1 MLLLVI
7 LNINKFP
14 IGDLDGDLEKVPK
27 IPKPC
32 GSTALPCAMFD
43 NKESNRFIG
52 AFGGLMNRPKKEPLL
67 VFLPFQKL
75 LQFYVMSYFKFLALS
90 TKKAAN

>member
-1 MLLLVI
+1 VLVFVI

-32 GSTALPCAMFD
+32 GSTALLRAMFD
-43 NKESNRFIG
+43 NKESNIFIG
-52 AFGGLMNRPKKEPLL
+52 AFGA
-67 VFLPFQKL
+67 
-75 LQFYVMSYFKFLALS
+75 S
-90 TKKAAN
+90 

>member
-1 MLLLVI
+1 MLVLVI

-27 IPKPC
+27 IPKRC

-52 AFGGLMNRPKKEPLL
+52 AFGA
-67 VFLPFQKL
+67 
-75 LQFYVMSYFKFLALS
+75 S
-90 TKKAAN
+90 